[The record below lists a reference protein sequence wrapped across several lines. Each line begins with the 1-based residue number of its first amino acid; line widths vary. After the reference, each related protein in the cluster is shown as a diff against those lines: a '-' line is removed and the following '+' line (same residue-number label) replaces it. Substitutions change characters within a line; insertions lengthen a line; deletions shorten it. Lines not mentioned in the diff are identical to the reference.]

1 MSEPLASCDDDD
13 DDDDSCTSKLI
24 TTCDGCM
31 RKRIVRRRIVS
42 MNIIFEL
49 KRLRWGIVLCLFIML
64 LVLGG
69 SNAAV
74 GLLLLTDIHERGL
87 LRGKI

>member
-1 MSEPLASCDDDD
+1 
-13 DDDDSCTSKLI
+13 
-24 TTCDGCM
+24 M
-31 RKRIVRRRIVS
+31 RKRIVRRSIVS

-64 LVLGG
+64 LVLRG

-74 GLLLLTDIHERGL
+74 GLLPYTIYGHGGMDGGL
-87 LRGKI
+87 LPASGKI